1 MANPSMLRLKV
12 TTDSSAL
19 NGYCINTRGS
29 LRRLTMRTKRMPESD
44 EQLRD
49 RLDKDLRD
57 RRKRVSADDEAVD
70 AAVRRSIS
78 QYGP

>member
-1 MANPSMLRLKV
+1 
-12 TTDSSAL
+12 
-19 NGYCINTRGS
+19 
-29 LRRLTMRTKRMPESD
+29 MRTKRMPESD

-49 RLDKDLRD
+49 RLDKDFRD
-57 RRKRVSADDEAVD
+57 RKRVSDDDEAVD

>member
-1 MANPSMLRLKV
+1 
-12 TTDSSAL
+12 
-19 NGYCINTRGS
+19 
-29 LRRLTMRTKRMPESD
+29 MRTKRMPESD